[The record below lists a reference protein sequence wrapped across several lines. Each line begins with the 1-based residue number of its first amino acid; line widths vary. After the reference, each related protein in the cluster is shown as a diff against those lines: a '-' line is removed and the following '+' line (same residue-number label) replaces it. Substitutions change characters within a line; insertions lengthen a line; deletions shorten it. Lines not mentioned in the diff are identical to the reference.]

1 MSGQVTHM
9 WPHLPSPALP
19 AGGPRRR
26 GRCRELEEDR
36 EGLAG
41 QAAGGRAAATV
52 RSRGLRGEPGDAGRC
67 GRVRGEP
74 GDAGGTSPGAFP
86 ARTSR
91 PAGRVPSPTCLLV
104 PLLRVCP
111 RPARGSGGGSRSSAP
126 PKGSGSWSGRAG
138 HASVTSPS
146 STARSSGRQAPRGQ
160 GRLCRLPGTAP
171 VERTGR
177 ADEAEVV
184 ERTVPGGQG
193 TVDPA
198 LALLH

>member
-1 MSGQVTHM
+1 MRDLLAKLQEAERQQQSDRVAFEV
-9 WPHLPSPALP
+9 S
-19 AGGPRRR
+19 
-26 GRCRELEEDR
+26 REM
-36 EGLAG
+36 
-41 QAAGGRAAATV
+41 
-52 RSRGLRGEPGDAGRC
+52 
-67 GRVRGEP
+67 P

-91 PAGRVPSPTCLLV
+91 PAGCVLSPTCLLV

>member
-19 AGGPRRR
+19 AGGPRCR

-67 GRVRGEP
+67 GRDEPRGFP
-74 GDAGGTSPGAFP
+74 GEDLS
-86 ARTSR
+86 

-160 GRLCRLPGTAP
+160 GQLCRLPGTAP